1 MLERAGIINDM
12 FDVIYKV
19 LGGVKGGL
27 AAATI
32 IVLVTMDLFMMPVAK
47 TALSAEL
54 GINASQVQS
63 AISLFAIVYAGLC
76 ILGGKLGDM
85 MGKKKMYVI
94 GLSLYALAALIVAL
108 TAIGVATVFVGLA
121 VIFPVLGYATWH
133 SYRALVK

>member
-1 MLERAGIINDM
+1 MT
-12 FDVIYKV
+12 DVSTRDKTDWIPAV
-19 LGGVKGGL
+19 

-85 MGKKKMYVI
+85 MGKKRMY
-94 GLSLYALAALIVAL
+94 LSLIH
-108 TAIGVATVFVGLA
+108 I
-121 VIFPVLGYATWH
+121 
-133 SYRALVK
+133 